1 MPKLTKRLIDAAP
14 YRAAG
19 QAFLRDDELPGF
31 ALRVTKS
38 AKAFVLEKRIH
49 GRVRRFTIG
58 PYGPLTIVQARKR
71 AQELIG
77 EIAGGQDPTG
87 IRQAQRDEFTF
98 GKLSALYLERH
109 GPRKRSIPND
119 QSMLDA
125 HLAPWR
131 LRKLS
136 SITRAD
142 LVKLHLKVG
151 EKIPRQQA
159 KKDAVLVLIRTSSPK
174 APRYRK
180 RIIQGGPYVANR
192 VVALVRRM
200 FNLARTWGVF
210 TGDNPAT
217 GIEFFKE
224 EKRDRFVK
232 PDEMQ
237 GLHQALDQEPNR
249 YASTAFLVL
258 LLTGARRG
266 EVLSMQWADLD
277 LNQATWRIPETKAGR
292 PHTLPLAK
300 PVLKLLGLLPR
311 QSGSPFVFPGR
322 KPGTHLVNVSK
333 AWGRIRKVA
342 KLDDVRIHDLRRT
355 LGSWLVASGESLS
368 LIGKALNHSQV
379 STTAIYA
386 RLQLDPVRVA
396 LESNAQRMLTV
407 VRRRPRNPVN

>member
-1 MPKLTKRLIDAAP
+1 MPRLTKRLIDVTP
-14 YRAAG
+14 YPAAG
-19 QAFLRDDELPGF
+19 QVFVRDDELAGF
-31 ALRVTKS
+31 ALRATAGSKS
-38 AKAFVLEKRIH
+38 FILEKRIR
-49 GRVRRFTIG
+49 GRVRRYTIG
-58 PYGPLTIVQARKR
+58 PYGPLTVDQAREE
-71 AQELIG
+71 AQKLIG
-77 EIAGGQDPTG
+77 DIARGHDPTG
-87 IRQAQRDEFTF
+87 IRQAAREEFTF
-98 GKLSALYLERH
+98 GQLSALYLERQ
-109 GPRKRSIPND
+109 GPRKRSILND

-159 KKDAVLVLIRTSSPK
+159 KKDAASVLIRTSSSQ

-200 FNLARTWGVF
+200 FNLAQTWEVF
-210 TGDNPAT
+210 AGDNPAA

-224 EKRDRFVK
+224 EKRDRFVH
-232 PDEMQ
+232 PDELQ
-237 GLHQALDQEPNR
+237 SLHAAIEQEPNR
-249 YASTAFLVL
+249 YASAAFLVL

-266 EVLSMQWADLD
+266 EVLTMQWADLD
-277 LNQATWRIPETKAGR
+277 LKQAIWRIPETKAGR
-292 PHTLPLAK
+292 PHTLPLAR
-300 PVLKLLGLLPR
+300 PVMKLLRLLPR

-322 KPGTHLVNVSK
+322 KPGAPLVNVSK
-333 AWGRIRKVA
+333 AWRRIRTVA
-342 KLDDVRIHDLRRT
+342 KLEDVRIHDLRRT
-355 LGSWLVASGESLS
+355 LGSWLVASGESLT

-386 RLQLDPVRVA
+386 RLQLDPVRQA
-396 LESNAQRMLTV
+396 LEANAQRMLTV
-407 VRRRPRNPVN
+407 ARQRPRKAVN